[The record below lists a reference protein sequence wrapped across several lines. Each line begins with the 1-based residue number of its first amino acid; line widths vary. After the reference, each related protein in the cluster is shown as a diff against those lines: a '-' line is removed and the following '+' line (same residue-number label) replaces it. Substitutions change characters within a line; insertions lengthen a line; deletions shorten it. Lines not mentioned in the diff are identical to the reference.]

1 LLQNIYCYICR
12 IFVYYSMIR
21 NDKIVIFDLDGTLAL
36 IDDRRDLATKDNGKF
51 DWDVFFDP
59 DNISLD
65 VPNDTVIQMANIL
78 HKQGFRIFILS
89 GRSDVTHQATVNW
102 LNDNGIWW
110 DHLVMRPQNHLY
122 MPDND
127 LKQMWLDSIGK
138 DNVAMVFDDRNQVVD
153 MWRQN
158 GLTCFQVADG
168 NF

>member
-1 LLQNIYCYICR
+1 
-12 IFVYYSMIR
+12 MIR

-51 DWDVFFDP
+51 DWDVFFNP
-59 DNISLD
+59 DNINLD
-65 VPNDTVIQMANIL
+65 LPNQPVIQMTNIL

-122 MPDND
+122 LPDND

-168 NF
+168 DF

>member
-1 LLQNIYCYICR
+1 
-12 IFVYYSMIR
+12 MIR
-21 NDKIVIFDLDGTLAL
+21 KDKIVIFDLDGTLAL

-51 DWDVFFDP
+51 DCDVFFNHDK
-59 DNISLD
+59 ISLD
-65 VPNDTVIQMANIL
+65 LPNQPVIDMANL
-78 HKQGFRIFILS
+78 LSKQGFRIFILS

-122 MPDND
+122 LPDND

>member
-1 LLQNIYCYICR
+1 
-12 IFVYYSMIR
+12 MIR
-21 NDKIVIFDLDGTLAL
+21 KDKIVIFDLDGTLAL

-51 DWDVFFDP
+51 DWDVFFNP

-65 VPNDTVIQMANIL
+65 LPNVPVIQMANIL

-110 DHLVMRPQNHLY
+110 DHLVMRPQNQLY
-122 MPDND
+122 LPDND
-127 LKQMWLDSIGK
+127 LKQGWLDTIGK